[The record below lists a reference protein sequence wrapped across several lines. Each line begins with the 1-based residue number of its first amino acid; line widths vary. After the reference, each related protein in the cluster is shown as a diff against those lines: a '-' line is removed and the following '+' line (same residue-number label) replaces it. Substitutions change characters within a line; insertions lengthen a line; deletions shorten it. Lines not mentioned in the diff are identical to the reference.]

1 MELHYLP
8 AMCRRGTSELAGSMG
23 CYRRGDFRVGGS
35 AMAQVARITSE
46 RKRIGFTKR
55 FRRSTSNLAKRLAEV
70 QALRKQVQKA
80 EARRLH

>member
-1 MELHYLP
+1 
-8 AMCRRGTSELAGSMG
+8 
-23 CYRRGDFRVGGS
+23 
-35 AMAQVARITSE
+35 MAQVARITSE
-46 RKRIGFTKR
+46 RKRTVSTGR

>member
-1 MELHYLP
+1 
-8 AMCRRGTSELAGSMG
+8 
-23 CYRRGDFRVGGS
+23 
-35 AMAQVARITSE
+35 MAEVARITSE
-46 RKRIGFTKR
+46 RKRTGYTKR